1 MSRMSTPEQIAVAPT
16 NNVYTALVAIC
27 VVVEIVGL
35 IALYVTHQTIFGTGL
50 FS

>member
-1 MSRMSTPEQIAVAPT
+1 MSTPEQIAVAPT
-16 NNVYTALVAIC
+16 NNVYTVLVAVC

-35 IALYVTHQTIFGTGL
+35 IALYLAHQTVFGAGL